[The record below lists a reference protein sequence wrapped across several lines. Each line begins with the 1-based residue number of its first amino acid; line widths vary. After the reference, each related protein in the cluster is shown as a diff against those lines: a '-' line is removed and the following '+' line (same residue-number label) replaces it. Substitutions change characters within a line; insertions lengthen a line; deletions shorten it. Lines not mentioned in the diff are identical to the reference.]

1 MKFYGCSAQI
11 FNIYPQKGAILPGSD
26 ADIILLNP
34 NATFTISAK
43 THHSNTDTNIYEG
56 WTMKVSHFVF
66 LSDTKT
72 LQIVERKF

>member
-1 MKFYGCSAQI
+1 MKYYGCSAQI

-34 NATFTISAK
+34 NATFTINAK

-72 LQIVERKF
+72 VQMVERKF